1 MHHRHY
7 YHIVWTTHDRAPS
20 IDRATARFLVRYLP
34 AVADRLGAQVLESG
48 LVSTHVHLLVR
59 VPPTTKLPV
68 LLQGMKGGSAA
79 AANREIR
86 SSATGK
92 LRWAHGYS
100 ASSVSEATLD
110 RIRRYVRRQS
120 EHHPHDAIP
129 GWPEEPARG

>member
-1 MHHRHY
+1 MHHRLY
-7 YHIVWTTHDRAPS
+7 YHIVWTTLDRTPS
-20 IDRATARFLVRYLP
+20 IDGATARFLVRYLP

-79 AANREIR
+79 VANREIR
-86 SSATGK
+86 SSSTGK

-100 ASSVSEATLD
+100 ASSVSEVNLD
-110 RIRRYVRRQS
+110 RIRRYVRLQS
-120 EHHPHDAIP
+120 AHHPQDAIP
-129 GWPEEPARG
+129 GWPPETPHG